1 MAMLCSDGVLFP
13 APPSQIHQ
21 ALRALYPEM
30 GITADMIGTYGATDK
45 ACPEHVHRKL
55 ARKVL

>member
-1 MAMLCSDGVLFP
+1 
-13 APPSQIHQ
+13 
-21 ALRALYPEM
+21 M